1 VDQFGSSLRRHE
13 MSNSYLLVKRR
24 FTVGLVTAFV
34 TVCATSG
41 AACAQADALLGTWS
55 FVPEKS
61 SFTPGPNPYRSMT
74 LRFTATSEGLR
85 NEAEGVGA
93 DGEPIDA
100 MFEIIADGKPHA
112 VTGFSAFD
120 SSSYTPVGDRTT
132 VYVRQKHGAS
142 VIVGSRMLSR
152 DGETLFY
159 REKSVDSQGRERG
172 RATLVF
178 EKQ

>member
-1 VDQFGSSLRRHE
+1 MSALCSL
-13 MSNSYLLVKRR
+13 LKRR
-24 FTVGLVTAFV
+24 FAIGLATALA
-34 TVCATSG
+34 TVCTTSG
-41 AACAQADALLGTWS
+41 VACAQTDALLGTWR
-55 FVPEKS
+55 FVAEKS
-61 SFTPGPNPYRSMT
+61 TFTPGPTPYRSMT
-74 LRFTATSEGLR
+74 LHFTTTNGGLR

-100 MFEIIADGKPHA
+100 MFEIVADGRPHA

-132 VYVRQKHGAS
+132 VYVRQKRGAS
-142 VIVGSRMLSR
+142 VVVGSRMLSR